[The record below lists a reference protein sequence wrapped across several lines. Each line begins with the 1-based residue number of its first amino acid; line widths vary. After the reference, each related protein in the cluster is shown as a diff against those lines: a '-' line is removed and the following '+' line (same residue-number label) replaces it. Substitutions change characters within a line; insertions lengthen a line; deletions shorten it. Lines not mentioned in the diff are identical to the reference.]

1 MVKEDVT
8 NEEMINILK
17 LVKFDD
23 IIEKN
28 GLESFIEEDGQ
39 NLSEGQ
45 KQKLALARGLLM
57 DTPFY
62 IFDEATNNIDKESE
76 ANITKIIKL
85 LVGKKTITLISHRLG
100 NVLDCDK
107 IYLLHKGEIKESG
120 THEELLML
128 INEYYKLYNTKKEL
142 ENYSLNHKKEKK
154 VNIIENTTYFI
165 SSCLFCSTF
174 LEGLDQKHTGKIQK
188 L

>member
-57 DTPFY
+57 DAPFY
-62 IFDEATNNIDKESE
+62 IFDEATSNIDKESE
-76 ANITKIIKL
+76 ANITKIMI
-85 LVGKKTITLISHRLG
+85 
-100 NVLDCDK
+100 
-107 IYLLHKGEIKESG
+107 
-120 THEELLML
+120 
-128 INEYYKLYNTKKEL
+128 L
-142 ENYSLNHKKEKK
+142 ECK
-154 VNIIENTTYFI
+154 
-165 SSCLFCSTF
+165 
-174 LEGLDQKHTGKIQK
+174 
-188 L
+188 